1 MRVVVTGG
9 TGFLGGALVR
19 RLRADGHEVIV
30 LTRRPSGDGQLAWS
44 PGTPPGGQPWARAID
59 GAGAVVNLAGESIA
73 SGRWTSARKR
83 AIRES
88 RVTATHGLVAA
99 ILSAAQPPP
108 VLLSSSAVGIYGSRG
123 EETLTEQSPIGAGFL
138 AEVGR
143 AWEQEA
149 LAAAAVT
156 RVVLLRTGLV
166 LGKGG
171 GALPQLALPFRLG
184 VGGPVGSGEQ
194 YLSWIH
200 LDDWVSLARWALDT
214 AAVSGPLNATAP
226 GPVTN
231 AEFARVLGRVL
242 RRPAWLPAPAFALRL
257 ALGEMADALILEGQR
272 VLPARARELGFTFE
286 HPTIDGALRAIYGP
300 GD

>member
-1 MRVVVTGG
+1 MRVVVAGG

-19 RLRADGHEVIV
+19 RLRTDGHDVIV

-44 PGTPPGGQPWARAID
+44 PGTPPGGQPWAHAID

-73 SGRWTSARKR
+73 GGRWTSARKQ

-88 RVTATHGLVAA
+88 RVTATRSLAEA
-99 ILSAAQPPP
+99 IVSSAQPPR
-108 VLLSSSAVGIYGSRG
+108 VLLSGSAVGIYGSRG
-123 EETLTEQSPIGAGFL
+123 DETLTEQSPTGTGFL

-149 LAAAAVT
+149 LGAAAVT
-156 RVVLLRTGLV
+156 RVVLLRTALV
-166 LGKGG
+166 LGQGG

-184 VGGPVGSGEQ
+184 VGGPVGSGQQ

-200 LDDWVSLARWALDT
+200 LDDWVSMARWALDT

-257 ALGEMADALILEGQR
+257 ALGEMADALVLEGQR

-286 HPTIDGALRAIYGP
+286 HPTIDGALRAIYGR
-300 GD
+300 GA

>member
-1 MRVVVTGG
+1 MRVVVAGG

-19 RLRADGHEVIV
+19 RLRTDGHDVIV